1 MSSLQA
7 SLWIFCRRVPA
18 CAAAGERPAGLFSAE
33 QSAADALTLRRV
45 HRKLLLKQSVALM
58 QRPGSL
64 ACERCR
70 PLRCCV
76 WRGLGLRIPFP
87 DWRSNTGQL
96 GGGPSDIAKELVDT
110 SDVTLRKDDNGAKY
124 INQYQ
129 IIKELGKGSFGK
141 VKLIKHTETG
151 EQFGLKIFNKNIL
164 KKKRMG
170 TRNMLQVSLY
180 LSLSLSRSHSLQV
193 HVSLPSAP
201 SPSSFPL
208 YVFSP
213 SLFASAR
220 SLSLSLSLCLSLS
233 LGGGCVRA
241 GCGA

>member
-1 MSSLQA
+1 VQA
-7 SLWIFCRRVPA
+7 SLWIFGGRVPA
-18 CAAAGERPAGLFSAE
+18 CAAAGELPAGFFSAE

-64 ACERCR
+64 ACEHCR
-70 PLRCCV
+70 PLRCRV
-76 WRGLGLRIPFP
+76 WRGLGLGIPFP
-87 DWRSNTGQL
+87 DWRANTGQL

-110 SDVTLRKDDNGAKY
+110 ADVTLRKDDDGTKY

-170 TRNMLQVSLY
+170 TRNMLQVSLSRSLA
-180 LSLSLSRSHSLQV
+180 LSLARSRSRAHTLSRSMFL
-193 HVSLPSAP
+193 SLPP
-201 SPSSFPL
+201 PL
-208 YVFSP
+208 PPP
-213 SLFASAR
+213 SLST
-220 SLSLSLSLCLSLS
+220 LSHHPYLYLHGVCVW
-233 LGGGCVRA
+233 GGGGRGRCARA